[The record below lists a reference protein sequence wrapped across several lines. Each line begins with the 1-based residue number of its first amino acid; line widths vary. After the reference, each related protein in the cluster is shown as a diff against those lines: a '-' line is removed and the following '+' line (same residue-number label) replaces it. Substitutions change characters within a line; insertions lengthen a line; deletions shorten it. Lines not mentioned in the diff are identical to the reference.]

1 MSQSFDRSFADQ
13 TYNKN
18 KLDLSS
24 RIAQN
29 REKRT
34 QLIKEL
40 KEYKRI
46 EKTGNKSFEDPQKRQ
61 EIFKIQETIDLESK
75 LTYQLEEQ
83 IKGIQS
89 SIQERDKRINDLS
102 NTIQKNKEEKQLG
115 SFDSN
120 LFLESRSV
128 QLQDREH
135 QLENLIQSKKDKI
148 NELKSEID
156 KIKEEIDKKSK
167 QASISDLIVTWKEGG
182 SPDDTEI
189 QKISFNH
196 FKTSV
201 DSYNDAKQ
209 SMDAELSLES
219 YYRQIRTSLLSAIDC
234 VYILVMNSL
243 ENYEVIDYFEKIDR
257 LFAKKVVVNP
267 IMIEKLDN
275 LVQKYEDGVEIQP
288 NQRFFQDVF
297 EYLEKNLKNLKM
309 I

>member
-1 MSQSFDRSFADQ
+1 MSQSFDHSFADQ

-18 KLDLSS
+18 KLDLAS

-29 REKRT
+29 REKHT
-34 QLIKEL
+34 QLLKEL

-61 EIFKIQETIDLESK
+61 EIFNIQETIDLESK

-83 IKGIQS
+83 VKGNQS
-89 SIQERDKRINDLS
+89 SIQEYDKRINNLS

-120 LFLESRSV
+120 LFLESRTI
-128 QLQDREH
+128 QLQDREK
-135 QLENLIQSKKDKI
+135 QLEKVTQSKKEKI
-148 NELKSEID
+148 IELKREID
-156 KIKEEIDKKSK
+156 RIKDEIDKKSK
-167 QASISDLIVTWKEGG
+167 QASISDLIVSWKEGG

-189 QKISFNH
+189 QKISFTL

-201 DSYNDAKQ
+201 DSYNDARQ
-209 SMDAELSLES
+209 SMDAGILEA
-219 YYRQIRTSLLSAIDC
+219 YYRQIRTSLLAAIDC
-234 VYILVMNSL
+234 VFILVMNTL
-243 ENYEVIDYFEKIDR
+243 ENYKVIDYFEKIDE

-297 EYLEKNLKNLKM
+297 EYLDKNLKNLKM